1 MQKWIILIIIFLI
14 IILGIF
20 IVSNVSIETEYT
32 PEEEFEEVDLRKTI
46 VTLYFQDK
54 SSGELAKET
63 RFVDS
68 KELLKNPYEE
78 LVKLLM
84 SGPENENYERIIPEN
99 VGLIEAKLESET
111 VIVNFNKELEELNL
125 DDIQKTKIYYSYS
138 EKMENQ
144 DTTLTELTEVSN
156 VSILSE
162 GKVFFENPNNSQNL

>member
-32 PEEEFEEVDLRKTI
+32 PEAEFEEVDLRKTI

-54 SSGELAKET
+54 TSGELAKET

-99 VGLIEAKLESET
+99 VELIEAKLENET
-111 VIVNFNKELEELNL
+111 AIVNFNKELEELNL
-125 DDIQKTKIYYSYS
+125 DDIQKTKLYYSIF
-138 EKMENQ
+138 N
-144 DTTLTELTEVSN
+144 TLTELTEVSN

-162 GKVFFENPNNSQNL
+162 GKVFCENPNNSQNS

>member
-125 DDIQKTKIYYSYS
+125 DDIQKTKIYYSIF
-138 EKMENQ
+138 N
-144 DTTLTELTEVSN
+144 TLTELTEVSN

>member
-32 PEEEFEEVDLRKTI
+32 PETEFEEVDLRKTI

-54 SSGELAKET
+54 TSGELAKET

-99 VGLIEAKLESET
+99 VELIEAKLENET
-111 VIVNFNKELEELNL
+111 AIVNFNKELEELNL
-125 DDIQKTKIYYSYS
+125 DDIQKSKLYYSIF
-138 EKMENQ
+138 N
-144 DTTLTELTEVSN
+144 TLTELTEVSN

-162 GKVFFENPNNSQNL
+162 GKVFYENPNNSQNS